1 MEEPAPPVV
10 TSSPIK
16 GRVCMPMGGAAA
28 TASVHEVTCLLQAWG
43 SGDETALALL
53 MPMVYSELR
62 ELSREVSR

>member
-1 MEEPAPPVV
+1 MHAD
-10 TSSPIK
+10 
-16 GRVCMPMGGAAA
+16 GGAAA

-53 MPMVYSELR
+53 MPMVYSELP